1 MFIGI
6 FDNKQKKKK
15 VNKEETK
22 LVEKKPK
29 EANFYYNTIYLK
41 DNLLV
46 EDLIKD
52 FKELGY
58 KNKSDYLTMLIRK
71 GLESKRIEKDILNSE
86 GLTEAIKELITRVDS
101 LESAV
106 VKEQSTLIK
115 LITEVIEDEWYW

>member
-15 VNKEETK
+15 VNKEENK
-22 LVEKKPK
+22 IVEKKPK

-86 GLTEAIKELITRVDS
+86 GLTEANKELITRVES

-115 LITEVIEDEWYW
+115 LITEVIEDE

>member
-41 DNLLV
+41 DNSLV

-86 GLTEAIKELITRVDS
+86 GLTEAIKELITRVES

>member
-41 DNLLV
+41 DNSLV

-71 GLESKRIEKDILNSE
+71 GLESKRIEKDVLNSE
-86 GLTEAIKELITRVDS
+86 GLTEAIKELITRVES

-115 LITEVIEDEWYW
+115 LITEVIEDE

>member
-71 GLESKRIEKDILNSE
+71 GLESKRIEKDILNS
-86 GLTEAIKELITRVDS
+86 
-101 LESAV
+101 
-106 VKEQSTLIK
+106 
-115 LITEVIEDEWYW
+115 

>member
-86 GLTEAIKELITRVDS
+86 GLTEAIKELITRVES

-115 LITEVIEDEWYW
+115 LITEVIEDE

>member
-1 MFIGI
+1 MLIGI
-6 FDNKQKKKK
+6 FDNKQKKRK

-41 DNLLV
+41 DNSLV

-86 GLTEAIKELITRVDS
+86 GLTEAIKELITRVES

>member
-115 LITEVIEDEWYW
+115 LITEVIEDE